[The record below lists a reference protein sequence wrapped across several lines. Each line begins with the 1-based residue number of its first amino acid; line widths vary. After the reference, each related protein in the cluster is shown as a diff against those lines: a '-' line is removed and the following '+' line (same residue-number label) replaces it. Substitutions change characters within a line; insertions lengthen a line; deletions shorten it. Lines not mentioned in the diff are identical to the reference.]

1 MESRLASLIVAL
13 IVLGSVV
20 AGVFVGRTRDAS
32 PESVDLIIYNGRVFT
47 GPGQPVAEALAIR
60 GNEIVRVGANRD
72 LKKLRDRGT
81 TMLDA
86 HGGSVLPGFNDSHL
100 HFVSGGL
107 SLDRVNLLDAETLDA
122 IGTKIREFAAANP
135 AQSWVLGRGWY
146 YSPFPGGLPT
156 RQWLDELVPDRPA
169 YMTCYD
175 GHTAWVNSRA
185 LELAGVTK
193 DTPDPANGVVVKD
206 PVTGEPTG
214 VLKEAA
220 MALVSKILPETT
232 AADRVRAIKAA
243 VKEANRF
250 GITSVQE
257 AGSNESQIAL
267 FEEVRKSGDLNVR
280 VYAALSATDTLTE
293 AEADALDRIRTRY
306 ASDPVIRVGAIK
318 MMIDGVIEAH
328 TAVML
333 APYANKATTGQPKY
347 AIDAF
352 NRTVTMLDK
361 RGWQIL
367 THAIGDGA
375 VRLTLDAYERA
386 AAANPA
392 PLRGRRHRIEHG
404 ETIDPADI
412 PRFAKTGTILSYMPF
427 HANPTPAQLTVW
439 TTNIG
444 PERASRGWICRTMLD
459 KGATLTF
466 GSDWPVVSL
475 DPRLEVQM
483 AVTRKTP
490 GGEPPDG
497 WLPGQAITLG
507 EAIAGVTAWPAYA
520 SFEEQRKGTIAPGH
534 LADIVILS
542 TDVFA
547 LPTSNLLDATVTV
560 TVFDG
565 KVVYQR

>member
-1 MESRLASLIVAL
+1 VESRIASLIVAL
-13 IVLGSVV
+13 IVLGSVI
-20 AGVFVGRTRDAS
+20 AGVFVGTRRDAS

-47 GPGQPVAEALAIR
+47 GPGRPSAEAVAVR
-60 GNEIVRVGANRD
+60 GNEIVRVGTNRE

-81 TMLDA
+81 KMLDA

-107 SLDRVNLLDAETLDA
+107 GLERVNLLDAETLDA
-122 IGTKIREFAAANP
+122 IGATIRAFAAANP
-135 AQSWVLGRGWY
+135 DKPWVLGRGWY

-156 RQWLDELVPDRPA
+156 RELLDELVPDRPA
-169 YMTCYD
+169 YLACYD
-175 GHTAWVNSRA
+175 GHTAWVNSKA
-185 LELAGVTK
+185 LALAGITRE
-193 DTPDPANGVVVKD
+193 TADPANGVVVKD
-206 PVTGEPTG
+206 PATGEPTG

-220 MALVSKILPETT
+220 MSLVTKVLPETT
-232 AADRVRAIKAA
+232 PADRVRAIRAA
-243 VKEANRF
+243 VKEANRL

-257 AGSNESQIAL
+257 AGTNESQIAL
-267 FEEVRKSGDLNVR
+267 FEDVRKSGDLNVR
-280 VYAALSATDTLTE
+280 VYAALSAGDTLSE
-293 AEADALDRIRTRY
+293 AEADTLETLRTRY
-306 ASDPVIRVGAIK
+306 ASDPMIRVGAIK

-333 APYANKATTGQPKY
+333 APYANKATTGQPMY
-347 AIDAF
+347 RVDRF
-352 NRTVTMLDK
+352 NRAVAMLDK

-375 VRLTLDAYERA
+375 VRLTLDAYDRA

-404 ETIDPADI
+404 ETIDPADM
-412 PRFAKTGTILSYMPF
+412 PRFAATGTILSYMPF

-439 TTNIG
+439 TANIG
-444 PERASRGWICRTMLD
+444 PERAARGWICRTMLD
-459 KGATLTF
+459 KGARLTF

-490 GGEPPDG
+490 DGQPEAG
-497 WLPGQAITLG
+497 WLPEQAITLE
-507 EAIAGVTAWPAYA
+507 EAIAGVTEWPAYA
-520 SFEEQRKGTIAPGH
+520 SFEENRKGSIAPGH

-547 LPTSNLLDATVTV
+547 LPTSKLLDASVSV

-565 KVVYQR
+565 RIVYQR